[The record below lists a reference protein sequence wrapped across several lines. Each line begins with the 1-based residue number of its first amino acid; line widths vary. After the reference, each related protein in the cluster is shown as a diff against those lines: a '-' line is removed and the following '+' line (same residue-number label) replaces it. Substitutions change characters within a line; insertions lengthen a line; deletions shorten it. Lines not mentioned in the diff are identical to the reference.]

1 MKRTLFMANMVFA
14 IGALVFAGGGRQ
26 QSGGADNFNP
36 AGLPIVKQPITLR
49 VMVTLNPNYPTD
61 MSTSPYW
68 AMVEK
73 ETGIKI
79 DWDVGIGND
88 TAQKKNLMFASG
100 DYRDILLEVC
110 TFDDQERYGVGE
122 GILIPLDEYVNNQ
135 YMPNFYNFWKD
146 YPVLIK
152 QGTSTNGK
160 LYAIPNVTMYRMEL
174 GDRFPVI
181 NKKWLDKLGLA
192 MPRTTDEFE
201 TALQAF
207 KTRDPNGNGRADE
220 VPFQLFLDHTHFVTG
235 FFGVADTPNHI
246 ALENDKVVYQ
256 PYSHPRYREAIE
268 WISKLYRAGL
278 IDPEYLT
285 QDESTLNAKIKG
297 AAAGAFMAYR
307 FYGMQYTYDGM
318 EQDYV
323 LMDPPPAAPG
333 TKLAWRWNISGL
345 GDTSS
350 TVITSANK
358 YVKETMRWIDYQM
371 DPKIGIQGRD
381 GPAGL
386 LWDYDSTGK
395 QNRKS
400 NYSNETVAVAGRG
413 KIWFFTPEIYAQ
425 FFNFDQGLLE
435 RFDWF
440 DTYKAKGYLAPQS
453 ASPVS
458 WGRISSD
465 EQTRKAILATD
476 IDKFYKESIVA
487 FIQDGVTDAA
497 WQNFI
502 STLRQLGIEEYVA
515 LNQKAYDMY
524 NR

>member
-1 MKRTLFMANMVFA
+1 MVSMAFI
-14 IGALVFAGGGRQ
+14 IGALAFARGGQAAGGGNQ
-26 QSGGADNFNP
+26 QPGGGDNFNP
-36 AGLPIVKQPITLR
+36 TGLPIVKQPITLR
-49 VMVTLNPNYPTD
+49 AMISLNPNYPTN
-61 MSTSPYW
+61 MTTSPYW

-88 TAQKKNLMFASG
+88 VTQKKNLMFASG
-100 DYRDILLEVC
+100 DYRDVLIEVC
-110 TFDDQERYGVGE
+110 NFDDQEQYGVGE
-122 GILIPLDEYVNNQ
+122 GILIPLDEYVNDQ
-135 YMPNFYNFWKD
+135 YMPNFYNLWKN

-160 LYAIPNVTMYRMEL
+160 LYAIPNVTIYRTEL

-181 NKKWLDKLGLA
+181 NRNWLDKLGLA
-192 MPRTTDEFE
+192 MPRTTGEFE
-201 TALQAF
+201 TVLQAF
-207 KTRDPNGNGRADE
+207 KTRDPNGNGRPDE

-235 FFGVADTPNHI
+235 FFGITDTPNHL
-246 ALENDKVVYQ
+246 ALENDRVVYQ

-268 WISKLYRAGL
+268 WISRLYRAGL

-297 AAAGAFMAYR
+297 ATAGAFMAYR
-307 FYGMQYTYDGM
+307 FAGMQYTYDGM
-318 EQDYV
+318 DQDYV

-333 TKLAWRWNISGL
+333 ANLAWRWNINGL
-345 GDTSS
+345 DSN

-371 DPKIGIQGRD
+371 DPNIGIQGRN
-381 GPAGL
+381 GPVGL
-386 LWDYDSTGK
+386 LWDYDSNGK
-395 QNRKS
+395 QVLKDNAT
-400 NYSNETVAVAGRG
+400 NEAIALAGRG

-425 FFNFDQGLLE
+425 FFNYDSGLLE
-435 RFDWF
+435 RFNWF
-440 DTYKAKGYLAPQS
+440 DTYKAMGYLAPQS
-453 ASPVS
+453 ATPID

-465 EQTRKAILATD
+465 DQARKALLATD

-487 FIQDGVTDAA
+487 FIQNGVTNTS

-502 STLRQLGIEEYVA
+502 NTLKQLGIEEYVA
-515 LNQKAYDMY
+515 LNQHAYDLY